1 MSGVDGVSG
10 VSGVDEVARAGGDH
24 DAGGVSGVNSTAMRH
39 MRTLFRIEW
48 KLFNRIKS
56 NYIFVL
62 LVPVMILMAMR
73 FVQEQLDLGEHGL
86 QPGPLMVSTA
96 TGILLI
102 FSLYSSVTGLYVARR
117 EELVLK
123 RLRTGEVSDP
133 VILAGGA
140 SMYIAIC
147 VVQVVVVAVVL
158 SVMFG
163 AVPRQPFAAVMG
175 LITGVALMT
184 AMAAATAA
192 LCRTVES
199 VLVATL
205 PAIFI
210 LPMVSGVY
218 IPREV
223 LPEALGEALLFAP
236 LSSTV
241 DLVRSGWTGELSM
254 SGVLGRSVLALAW
267 TGGFAWIAA
276 RRFRWEPR
284 T

>member
-1 MSGVDGVSG
+1 V
-10 VSGVDEVARAGGDH
+10 
-24 DAGGVSGVNSTAMRH
+24 TALEQMG
-39 MRTLFRIEW
+39 TLFRVEW
-48 KLFNRIKS
+48 KLFNRIRS

-62 LVPVMILMAMR
+62 FIPLLLLVGMR
-73 FVQEQLDLGEHGL
+73 FVQEQMDLGAHGL
-86 QPGPLMVSTA
+86 AAGPVMVA
-96 TGILLI
+96 TSAGILLI

-123 RLRTGEVSDP
+123 RLRTGEVADP

-140 SMYIAIC
+140 SMYVAIAVAQI
-147 VVQVVVVAVVL
+147 VAVAAVL

-163 AVPRQPFAAVMG
+163 VAPRQAPAAVIG
-175 LITGVALMT
+175 LLTGVVLMT

-205 PAIFI
+205 PAIFV
-210 LPMVSGVY
+210 LPMISGIY

-223 LPEALGEALLFAP
+223 LPDGLGDALQFAP
-236 LSSTV
+236 LAGTV
-241 DLVRSGWTGELSM
+241 DLIRSGWTRELAAAQ
-254 SGVLGRSVLALAW
+254 VPVRALTDLAW
-267 TGGFAWIAA
+267 AGLFGWIAI

>member
-1 MSGVDGVSG
+1 MNGP
-10 VSGVDEVARAGGDH
+10 
-24 DAGGVSGVNSTAMRH
+24 AMRH
-39 MRTLFRIEW
+39 MKALFRIEW
-48 KLFNRIKS
+48 KLFNRIKA

-62 LVPVMILMAMR
+62 FVPLMLLVSMR
-73 FVQEQLDLGEHGL
+73 FVQDQMELAKHGL
-86 QPGPLMVSTA
+86 NPGPVMVSTA
-96 TGILLI
+96 AGILMI

-140 SMYIAIC
+140 SMYITIA
-147 VVQVVVVAVVL
+147 VVQIVAVATVL

-163 AVPRQPFAAVMG
+163 VVPRQPLAAAAG
-175 LITGVALMT
+175 LLTGVVLMT

-205 PAIFI
+205 PAIFV
-210 LPMVSGVY
+210 LPMISGIYV
-218 IPREV
+218 PREV
-223 LPEALGEALLFAP
+223 LPEALGDALLFAP
-236 LSSTV
+236 LSPTV
-241 DLVRSGWTGELSM
+241 DLVRSGWTGELTAGEGLIR
-254 SGVLGRSVLALAW
+254 GVLAIAW
-267 TGGFAWIAA
+267 TALFAWIAA

>member
-1 MSGVDGVSG
+1 MSTLQQMG
-10 VSGVDEVARAGGDH
+10 
-24 DAGGVSGVNSTAMRH
+24 
-39 MRTLFRIEW
+39 TLFGVEW
-48 KLFNRIKS
+48 KLFNRIRS
-56 NYIFVL
+56 NYVFVL
-62 LVPVMILMAMR
+62 FIPLLLLVGMR
-73 FVQEQLDLGEHGL
+73 FVQEQMDLAAHGL
-86 QPGPLMVSTA
+86 SAGPVMVATA
-96 TGILLI
+96 AGILLI

-123 RLRTGEVSDP
+123 RLRTGEVPDV

-140 SMYIAIC
+140 SMYVAIA
-147 VVQVVVVAVVL
+147 VVQIVAVAAVL

-163 AVPRQPFAAVMG
+163 VTPGQAPVALLGLLTGAV
-175 LITGVALMT
+175 LMT
-184 AMAAATAA
+184 AMAGATAA

-210 LPMVSGVY
+210 LPMISGIY

-223 LPEALGEALLFAP
+223 LPDGLGEALAFAP
-236 LSSTV
+236 LSGTV
-241 DLVRSGWTGELSM
+241 DLFRSGWTGELTAAQ
-254 SGVLGRSVLALAW
+254 VPVRALVDLAW
-267 TGGFAWIAA
+267 AALFGWIAV

>member
-1 MSGVDGVSG
+1 
-10 VSGVDEVARAGGDH
+10 
-24 DAGGVSGVNSTAMRH
+24 

-48 KLFNRIKS
+48 KLFHRIKS
-56 NYIFVL
+56 NYVFAVLVPAML
-62 LVPVMILMAMR
+62 LVAMR
-73 FVQEQLDLGEHGL
+73 FVQEQMDLGEHGVAS
-86 QPGPLMVSTA
+86 GPSMVSTA

-140 SMYIAIC
+140 SMYVTIC
-147 VVQVVVVAVVL
+147 TVQIVAVAAVL

-163 AVPRQPFAAVMG
+163 VVPRHPFVAAVG
-175 LITGVALMT
+175 LVTGIALMT

-205 PAIFI
+205 PALFV
-210 LPMVSGVY
+210 LPMVSGIY

-223 LPEALGEALLFAP
+223 LPDALGEALLLAP

-241 DLVRSGWTGELSM
+241 DLVRSGWTGELPAG
-254 SGVLGRSVLALAW
+254 GVLARGALDAAW
-267 TGGFAWIAA
+267 TGVFAWIAA

>member
-1 MSGVDGVSG
+1 
-10 VSGVDEVARAGGDH
+10 
-24 DAGGVSGVNSTAMRH
+24 MRH
-39 MRTLFRIEW
+39 MKALFRIEW
-48 KLFNRIKS
+48 KLFNRIKA

-62 LVPVMILMAMR
+62 FVPLMITVSMR
-73 FVQEQLDLGEHGL
+73 FVQDQMELDKHGL
-86 QPGPLMVSTA
+86 NLGPLMVSTA
-96 TGILLI
+96 AGILMI

-123 RLRTGEVSDP
+123 RLRTGEVSDQ

-140 SMYIAIC
+140 SMYVTIA
-147 VVQVVVVAVVL
+147 VVQIVAVAAVL

-163 AVPRQPFAAVMG
+163 VAPRQPLSAVTG
-175 LITGVALMT
+175 LLTGVALMT

-199 VLVATL
+199 VLIATL
-205 PAIFI
+205 PAVFI
-210 LPMVSGVY
+210 LPMISGIY

-223 LPEALGEALLFAP
+223 LPEMLGDVLLFAP
-236 LSSTV
+236 MSPTV
-241 DLVRSGWTGELSM
+241 DLMRSGWTGELTAGDALIR
-254 SGVLGRSVLALAW
+254 GVLAIAW
-267 TGGFAWIAA
+267 TALFAWIAA